1 MADKSL
7 ECGQMMGHTTQVL
20 SMRQRCEV
28 INRIVRKRLDTILP
42 MAMRE
47 TGFDMWL
54 ILCWE
59 DNLDP
64 VFKTMM
70 PADTW
75 FPILQML
82 IFFDRGDGGVERINL
97 SRTKRTEDLYEVPYT
112 VQTYNVQKPDQQWVW
127 LRELIEARDPKRVA
141 INQSEVIWAA
151 DGLSATL
158 KENLVAVLPKKYVER
173 LASGEDLC
181 RRWLET
187 LSEDELDIYPHVMS
201 VAHSILREMYSRK
214 NVIPGVTTTEDLTWA
229 FWQRCADSNLINEST
244 FTPRFEIVRS
254 DEMKA
259 KYDPDDTI
267 IRHGDLVYCDAGIS
281 YLRLITDT
289 KQWAYVL
296 REGETDVPDSFK
308 KIMADGNRLEDIYI
322 GEFVQSRTGNE
333 ILQAALAK
341 ARQEGLNN
349 PRIYSHSCGLLLH
362 EPGPLIGHPFEQ
374 KFCKGRGEVEL
385 NYNSTFVA
393 ELSIDG
399 VVPEWGGQ
407 IIRFPLES
415 QIMFTQKGVEFIDGR
430 QTAFYLI

>member
-1 MADKSL
+1 MTDKVLQFGGVTSL
-7 ECGQMMGHTTQVL
+7 PTPVL
-20 SMRQRCEV
+20 PMRKRNEV
-28 INRIVRKRLDTILP
+28 INRIVKKRLDTILP

-54 ILCWE
+54 VLCAE

-70 PADTW
+70 PMDTW
-75 FPILQML
+75 FPIVQML
-82 IFFDRGDGGVERINL
+82 IFFDRGDQGVERINL
-97 SRTKRTEDLYEVPYT
+97 SRTKKTEDFYDVPYT
-112 VQTYNVQKPDQQWVW
+112 VQTYNVQKADQQWVW
-127 LRELIEARDPKRVA
+127 LRELIEARDPKRIA

-158 KENLVAVLPKKYVER
+158 KDSLIDVLPKKYVER

-187 LSEDELDIYPHVMS
+187 LSEDELEIYPHVMS

-214 NVIPGVTTTEDLTWA
+214 NIVPGVTTTEDLKWA
-229 FWQRCADSNLINEST
+229 FWERCADLNVTNEAA
-244 FTPRFEIVRS
+244 FTSRFEIARS
-254 DEMKA
+254 DEMTE
-259 KYDPDDTI
+259 KYGPDDIT
-267 IRHGDLVYCDAGIS
+267 IRHGDLVYCDAGIY

-289 KQWAYVL
+289 VQWAYVL

-308 KIMADGNRLEDIYI
+308 NIMADCNRLEDIYV
-322 GEFVQSRTGNE
+322 GEFVQGRTGNE
-333 ILQAALAK
+333 ILQAALTK

-374 KFCKGRGEVEL
+374 EFCIGRGEVPL

-393 ELSIDG
+393 ELSVDG
-399 VVPEWGGQ
+399 VVPEWGDQ
-407 IIRFPLES
+407 TIRFPLES
-415 QIMFTQKGVEFIDGR
+415 QIMFTQDGVEFIDGR
-430 QTAFYLI
+430 QTTFYLI